1 MSRYYNSP
9 LCDLCSLAAKVQ
21 VPYLVG
27 EEMNEGVDVVVGR
40 RLKAR
45 RRLLGITQQGLGD
58 ACGVTFQQIQKYE
71 GAVSRVSAHML
82 WKLACAL
89 EVDVGYFFT
98 GLAREGQQA
107 HADPRHVFNA
117 DRLSASL

>member
-1 MSRYYNSP
+1 MIMDN
-9 LCDLCSLAAKVQ
+9 
-21 VPYLVG
+21 
-27 EEMNEGVDVVVGR
+27 GVDVVVGR

-45 RRLLGITQQGLGD
+45 RRLLGITQQGLGE

-89 EVDVGYFFT
+89 EVDVGYFFS
-98 GLAREGQQA
+98 GLNRDEAPA
-107 HADPRHVFNA
+107 HVLPRMINPV
-117 DRLSASL
+117 DRISESF

>member
-1 MSRYYNSP
+1 
-9 LCDLCSLAAKVQ
+9 
-21 VPYLVG
+21 
-27 EEMNEGVDVVVGR
+27 MNEGVDVVVGR

-89 EVDVGYFFT
+89 EVDVSYFFS
-98 GLAREGQQA
+98 GLARDDQR
-107 HADPRHVFNA
+107 ADEPR
-117 DRLSASL
+117 RLSHVGERYQSL

>member
-1 MSRYYNSP
+1 
-9 LCDLCSLAAKVQ
+9 
-21 VPYLVG
+21 
-27 EEMNEGVDVVVGR
+27 MNNGVDVVVGR

-89 EVDVGYFFT
+89 EVDVGYFFS
-98 GLAREGQQA
+98 GLMRDELAVET
-107 HADPRHVFNA
+107 PRVLPRL
-117 DRLSASL
+117 DERLSQTL

>member
-1 MSRYYNSP
+1 
-9 LCDLCSLAAKVQ
+9 
-21 VPYLVG
+21 
-27 EEMNEGVDVVVGR
+27 MNDGVDVVVGR

-89 EVDVGYFFT
+89 EVDVGYFFS
-98 GLAREGQQA
+98 GLTR
-107 HADPRHVFNA
+107 DDTRTDDVRHHIHVA
-117 DRLSASL
+117 ERLTQPL

>member
-1 MSRYYNSP
+1 
-9 LCDLCSLAAKVQ
+9 
-21 VPYLVG
+21 
-27 EEMNEGVDVVVGR
+27 MNEGVDVVVGR

-89 EVDVGYFFT
+89 EVDVGYFFA
-98 GLAREGQQA
+98 GLARDDERLTSE
-107 HADPRHVFNA
+107 PRREFQPDNRVSP
-117 DRLSASL
+117 LL

>member
-1 MSRYYNSP
+1 MT
-9 LCDLCSLAAKVQ
+9 D
-21 VPYLVG
+21 
-27 EEMNEGVDVVVGR
+27 GVDVVVGR

-71 GAVSRVSAHML
+71 GAVSRISAHML

-89 EVDVGYFFT
+89 DVDVSYFFA
-98 GLAREGQQA
+98 GLGREETPLEPPRRSA
-107 HADPRHVFNA
+107 PPIEPLRHVV
-117 DRLSASL
+117 

>member
-1 MSRYYNSP
+1 MDN
-9 LCDLCSLAAKVQ
+9 
-21 VPYLVG
+21 
-27 EEMNEGVDVVVGR
+27 GVDRVVGR

-45 RRLLGITQQGLGD
+45 RRLMGITQQGLGE

-89 EVDVGYFFT
+89 EVDVGYFFA
-98 GLAREGQQA
+98 GLVREDLAGEG
-107 HADPRHVFNA
+107 PRSLQPVGA
-117 DRLSASL
+117 GLSQGF

>member
-1 MSRYYNSP
+1 
-9 LCDLCSLAAKVQ
+9 
-21 VPYLVG
+21 
-27 EEMNEGVDVVVGR
+27 MNNGVDVVVGR

-89 EVDVGYFFT
+89 EVDVGYFFS
-98 GLAREGQQA
+98 GLVRDELTAEG
-107 HADPRHVFNA
+107 PRGLT
-117 DRLSASL
+117 RLDERFSHTL

>member
-1 MSRYYNSP
+1 
-9 LCDLCSLAAKVQ
+9 
-21 VPYLVG
+21 
-27 EEMNEGVDVVVGR
+27 MNDGVDVVVGR

-89 EVDVGYFFT
+89 EVDVGYFFS
-98 GLAREGQQA
+98 GLARSEERT
-107 HADPRHVFNA
+107 DEPRLMSHGA
-117 DRLSASL
+117 ERLTQSL

>member
-1 MSRYYNSP
+1 
-9 LCDLCSLAAKVQ
+9 
-21 VPYLVG
+21 
-27 EEMNEGVDVVVGR
+27 MNEGVDVVVGR

-45 RRLLGITQQGLGD
+45 RRLLGITQQGLGE

-89 EVDVGYFFT
+89 EVDVGYFFS
-98 GLAREGQQA
+98 GLTRDELRTEE
-107 HADPRHVFNA
+107 PR
-117 DRLSASL
+117 RLSIAGERYQSI

>member
-1 MSRYYNSP
+1 
-9 LCDLCSLAAKVQ
+9 
-21 VPYLVG
+21 
-27 EEMNEGVDVVVGR
+27 VVVGR

-45 RRLLGITQQGLGD
+45 RRLLGITQQGLGE

-89 EVDVGYFFT
+89 EVDVGYFFS
-98 GLAREGQQA
+98 GLTRDELRAEE
-107 HADPRHVFNA
+107 PR
-117 DRLSASL
+117 RLSIAGERYQSI

>member
-1 MSRYYNSP
+1 
-9 LCDLCSLAAKVQ
+9 
-21 VPYLVG
+21 
-27 EEMNEGVDVVVGR
+27 MNDGVDVVVGR

-45 RRLLGITQQGLGD
+45 RRLMGITQQSLGD

-89 EVDVGYFFT
+89 EVEVGYFFS
-98 GLAREGQQA
+98 GLNREGLENVQSGA
-107 HADPRHVFNA
+107 MVSAGGFSPR
-117 DRLSASL
+117 L